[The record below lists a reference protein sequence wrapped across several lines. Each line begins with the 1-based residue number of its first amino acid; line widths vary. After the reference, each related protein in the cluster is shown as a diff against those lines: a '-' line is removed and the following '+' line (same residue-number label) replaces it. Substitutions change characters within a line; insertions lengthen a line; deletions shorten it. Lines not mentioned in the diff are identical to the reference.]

1 MLFRLIHLNEKYY
14 WMKFHLTEETQ
25 HTCLTIQT
33 KSVQLQFEIIAIF
46 MEDDDWFYDD
56 LYDDDNDIIDGDDDD
71 SDDDDDDLW
80 WWWWWWWW
88 W

>member
-1 MLFRLIHLNEKYY
+1 
-14 WMKFHLTEETQ
+14 MKFHLTEETQ

-71 SDDDDDDLW
+71 SDGDNDVDDGDGDDDGGDDNDDI
-80 WWWWWWWW
+80 
-88 W
+88 